1 MLLCR
6 GESSRVVS
14 CTKQQSPSTEQKSPW
29 PQSSAPAGQSIITA
43 TTTTSTN
50 KQVWRNHSRAHQ
62 QLQPTSCLERRTQ
75 SRMHARTSSPNRV
88 SYRDLDCATR
98 ELPPGAA
105 APLVV
110 VNSPYRSASSPA
122 LRPPPLV
129 EDPAGDPKK
138 SASPP
143 STSLL
148 FPTPPTARR
157 MEADCGGD
165 WLLWV
170 FLEVEPTA
178 GDADADAD
186 PPLPPPPP
194 KKWVDLSIHF
204 RGVGGLL

>member
-6 GESSRVVS
+6 VESFR
-14 CTKQQSPSTEQKSPW
+14 
-29 PQSSAPAGQSIITA
+29 APNSKVPLL
-43 TTTTSTN
+43 N
-50 KQVWRNHSRAHQ
+50 KQAHGHRVQPPPGRASSPPQPPPPQTNRFGDIIPVPTNNYNQ
-62 QLQPTSCLERRTQ
+62 QAAWSDEPSHART
-75 SRMHARTSSPNRV
+75 HARTSSPNRV

-204 RGVGGLL
+204 RGVGARLL